1 MKENM
6 HSLDYVNPRDS
17 QELSMDMMLKPI
29 NMPAKSKVD
38 RKIKIGS
45 KTYRLDDY
53 NIKTKTIKEIKSFL
67 SPKEWQRLISE
78 LAIRGYGSLKPYL
91 LKPIIIAIRPN
102 KKIVIIDG
110 QHRVALILNTL
121 EGENLP
127 KLIVQEYVHDKNLSE
142 IECKKIESKLFKD
155 LNVEIK
161 SLTKM
166 TIIRSGVMHD
176 ESDALW
182 VLTVLNELNI
192 HIDNF
197 GSEKSS
203 KMKLAAPSGVYQM
216 IYNPTGRFKY
226 SSNPETLT
234 KNLNTL
240 KQGMKRYKEK
250 WGKGGDKDFDNGIVH
265 GALLKAC
272 VLEYEYSEE
281 VLENGTRE
289 DFNEFCRGGG
299 FTTDASSGTLKSLI
313 GSSGACDKI
322 YMGWL
327 IDRYRKYG
335 IKSGKKNSI
344 AEKTLQDGILFAGR
358 FDFTNFFPKN

>member
-1 MKENM
+1 MQLQLVNAATSQGSLEFSMK
-6 HSLDYVNPRDS
+6 
-17 QELSMDMMLKPI
+17 DMIDKI
-29 NMPAKSKVD
+29 DMPSKTPVD
-38 RKIKIGS
+38 RTITIGHKIYI
-45 KTYRLDDY
+45 LNDY
-53 NIKTKTIKEIKSFL
+53 NNETYHLRDIVKLLT
-67 SPKEWQRLISE
+67 PKEWQRFLSE
-78 LAIRGYGSLKPYL
+78 LAVKGYGSLKPYL
-91 LKPIIIAIRPN
+91 LRPIIIAIRPN
-102 KKIVIIDG
+102 GKVVIIDG

-121 EGENLP
+121 DPENLP
-127 KLIVQEYVHDKNLSE
+127 KLVVQEYVHDTTLSE
-142 IECKKIESKLFKD
+142 SECKKIESKLFMD
-155 LNVEIK
+155 LSCDVK

-166 TIIRSGVMHD
+166 TIIRSGVVH
-176 ESDALW
+176 ENPEALW
-182 VLTVLNELNI
+182 VLTVLGELDL
-192 HIDNF
+192 HVDNF

-203 KMKLAAPSGVYQM
+203 SMKLACPSGLYQLA
-216 IYNPTGRFKY
+216 YNTTARFKY

-272 VLEYEYSEE
+272 VVEHEFSE
-281 VLENGTRE
+281 LILKNGTKE
-289 DFNEFCRGGG
+289 DFDNFCRGGG
-299 FTTDASSGTLKSLI
+299 FTFDADSGSLKKMI